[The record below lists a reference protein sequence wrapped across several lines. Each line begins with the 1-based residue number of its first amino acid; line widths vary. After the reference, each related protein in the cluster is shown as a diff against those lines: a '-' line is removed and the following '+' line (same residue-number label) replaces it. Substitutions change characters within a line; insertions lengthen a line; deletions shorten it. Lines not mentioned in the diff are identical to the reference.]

1 MNINIKKYKKNPLTV
16 LLSILLPLG
25 GLGGLLTSCSDF
37 FDQDSSY
44 IIDAEKDHL
53 NNATDTIYSL
63 TGILNKVQGI
73 GDRTVLLGEARGDLV
88 TVTEATP
95 ADLRAVANFT
105 IDDDNM
111 YNNPLDYYAIINNCN
126 YFIAKAN
133 TELKNNRNQYI
144 FRKEYTEVKAIRA
157 WTYLQLVITYGRVP
171 FVTEPIMTKEE
182 SEKSY
187 PMYDIKQVCNYF
199 LNEDKLPELVEK
211 EVVDDYV
218 NYVNEELPDYGI
230 IKSLPASRFNFPVRL
245 VLADLNLWAENYFEA
260 AKYYHDYLN
269 NRNGKNSYSPIGDY
283 SVKWLDTNWE
293 NPPSNGWDTY
303 IFDKSTMQSTGRN
316 GELIT
321 IIPMDSIPSEG
332 HYSQLRN
339 IFNTSEQNDYKA
351 SLVPS
356 NKLINLSESQV
367 YCYNDHGNV
376 TYPPKKIT
384 VEEVERSGDLRLSEA
399 WRTRE
404 NVSNRNARGTYTS
417 QTIYKYQTQ
426 NIIAYRRTLVY
437 LRLAEALNRAGY
449 PRYAFQILSSG
460 VNTEV
465 LQDSV
470 IPHYRADSLKIMKN
484 FDFPGSR
491 LSNSGYIANSNPY
504 SDFTVNTIGIHSR
517 GSGFTPANEYYQM
530 PYNPDI
536 KDPAQQLAWQQDK
549 VEEMIIDEG
558 ALEFAFEGHRYYD
571 LLRVALRRNDPSW
584 LANKIQGRNGKAPSG
599 VSVDLTDKNNWFL
612 HWKGR
617 IGF

>member
-37 FDQDSSY
+37 FDQDSTY

-53 NNATDTIYSL
+53 YNATDTIYSL
-63 TGILNKVQGI
+63 IGILNKVQGI

-126 YFIAKAN
+126 YFIAKAD
-133 TELKNNRNQYI
+133 TALKNNRNQYI
-144 FRKEYTEVKAIRA
+144 FKKEYAEVKAIRA
-157 WTYLQLVITYGRVP
+157 WTYLQLVTTYGSVP

-182 SEKSY
+182 SERSY

-199 LNEDKLPELVEK
+199 TNDLKELVETNDLQ
-211 EVVDDYV
+211 EFV
-218 NYVNEELPDYGI
+218 NVELPDYGI
-230 IKSLPASRFNFPVRL
+230 IKSLPAERFNFPVRL

-283 SVKWLDTNWE
+283 SIRWSDTNWKGYT
-293 NPPSNGWDTY
+293 SGWDIN
-303 IFDKSTMQSTGRN
+303 IFDKSTMQATGRN

-339 IFNTSEQNDYKA
+339 IFNTSEQNDYKV

-356 NKLINLSESQV
+356 KKLINLSESQV
-367 YCYNDHGNV
+367 YCYNDLGNV
-376 TYPPKKIT
+376 TYAPQKT
-384 VEEVERSGDLRLSEA
+384 AVDGMNGDLRLSRA
-399 WRTRE
+399 WVTEE
-404 NVSNRNARGTYTS
+404 NVSNRNARGTYTA
-417 QTIYKYQTQ
+417 QNIRKYQTQ

-470 IPHYRADSLKIMKN
+470 IPHYRADSITIMKN

-491 LSNSGYIANSNPY
+491 LSNSGYIANSSPY
-504 SDFTVNTIGIHSR
+504 RDFSSINTIGIHSR

-536 KDPAQQLAWQQDK
+536 KDPTQQLAWQQDK
-549 VEEMIIDEG
+549 VEEMIIDEE